1 MIELS
6 RNQVLKLAGDI
17 ESSTCVSTYSQSSFA
32 SNLFIVNVVYG
43 FLCRAHLWTILAEE
57 FETCYYPLTY
67 MPKRTYQPKKR
78 KRARTHG
85 FRARSA
91 TANGRRVLL
100 ARRRKGRAKLTV

>member
-1 MIELS
+1 
-6 RNQVLKLAGDI
+6 
-17 ESSTCVSTYSQSSFA
+17 
-32 SNLFIVNVVYG
+32 
-43 FLCRAHLWTILAEE
+43 
-57 FETCYYPLTY
+57 